1 MSTRTTRLASRGA
14 QDPLPVTASR
24 PTRSRPATSSSA
36 GGWSLTDISLTP
48 SPASTAAVGAANDV
62 AEHEAEGMAARALGL
77 PPGYAQRGTAGSAAG
92 GMAAPREVVAVTQAP
107 GQLLPA
113 GLDVAL
119 GRRFGFDFSQV
130 QIHDGP
136 QADRAA
142 RTLGA
147 DAYSLGSHLVFRDGH
162 YAPGTT
168 AGQLLLA
175 HELAHVVQ
183 HGRGAGAAPVIR
195 RSLAGALTGAG
206 IGAAILGTGLG
217 LLGSLLGPAG
227 AVLGGIVGGLAGAA
241 LGGWLGDRQSSQ
253 ARKLSQ
259 PEKDYARVIY
269 RNSVDL
275 DAVELRRDSVLS
287 SGNTPRTVGNTINL
301 PDSYFVGGTL
311 ELAQASLLVVIHE
324 LGHVWQYQHGG
335 YAYIPSSLLPQ
346 AAAGLRGQS
355 RNVAYDWRSA
365 DTNHI
370 PWEEWNAEQQ
380 AECISDYNEALRRI
394 INNTYTLADCETVV
408 QAEPYIA
415 KVHAGV
421 GAPGNR
427 GTPAS
432 SGPAAAPAH
441 P

>member
-1 MSTRTTRLASRGA
+1 MTVRRPIAR
-14 QDPLPVTASR
+14 PV
-24 PTRSRPATSSSA
+24 
-36 GGWSLTDISLTP
+36 
-48 SPASTAAVGAANDV
+48 
-62 AEHEAEGMAARALGL
+62 H
-77 PPGYAQRGTAGSAAG
+77 
-92 GMAAPREVVAVTQAP
+92 
-107 GQLLPA
+107 
-113 GLDVAL
+113 
-119 GRRFGFDFSQV
+119 
-130 QIHDGP
+130 
-136 QADRAA
+136 
-142 RTLGA
+142 GA

-183 HGRGAGAAPVIR
+183 HGRGR
-195 RSLAGALTGAG
+195 RRRTGHPPLACGSATGAG

-335 YAYIPSSLLPQ
+335 HADIPSSLLPE
-346 AAAGLRGQS
+346 AAAGVLRGQS

-370 PWEEWNAEQQ
+370 PWEEMEREQQ
-380 AECISDYNEALRRI
+380 AECISDYNEALRGSSTTHIRWPI
-394 INNTYTLADCETVV
+394 ARPSR
-408 QAEPYIA
+408 AGEPYIA

-432 SGPAAAPAH
+432 SGPAVAPRIHEGTASMTVEALR
-441 P
+441 

>member
-1 MSTRTTRLASRGA
+1 MSMRTTARASRGA
-14 QDPLPVTASR
+14 QDPSPVTAGR
-24 PTRSRPATSSSA
+24 PARSRPASSASA
-36 GGWSLTDISLTP
+36 GGWSLTNIALAP
-48 SPASTAAVGAANDV
+48 SATDAAAVGAANDV

-77 PPGYAQRGTAGSAAG
+77 PPGKAERATAGSAAG
-92 GMAAPREVVAVTQAP
+92 GMPAPREALAVTQAA
-107 GQLLPA
+107 GQTLPM
-113 GLDVAL
+113 GLDLAL

-130 QIHDGP
+130 RIHDGP
-136 QADRAA
+136 QADHAA

-147 DAYSLGSHLVFRDGH
+147 DAYSFGSHLVFRDGH
-162 YAPGTT
+162 YAPGTI

-183 HGRGAGAAPVIR
+183 HGRGAGAAPIIR

-227 AVLGGIVGGLAGAA
+227 AVLGGIVGALGGAA
-241 LGGWLGDRQSSQ
+241 LGGWIGDRQSSQ

-259 PEKDYARVIY
+259 AEKDYARVIY

-275 DAVELRRDSVLS
+275 DAVELRRGSVLS
-287 SGNTPRTVGNTINL
+287 SGDTPRTVGNTINL
-301 PDSYFVGGTL
+301 PDSYFVGDTL
-311 ELAQASLLVVIHE
+311 ELAQNSLLVVIHE

-346 AAAGLRGQS
+346 AAAALHGQS

-365 DTNHI
+365 DSNHI

-380 AECISDYNEALRRI
+380 AECISDYNEALQRI

-408 QAEPYIA
+408 RAEPYIA
-415 KVHAGV
+415 KVRAGV

-427 GTPAS
+427 GTPAGA
-432 SGPAAAPAH
+432 GPAAAPAH